1 MNPLAALR
9 KLADEMHECDRT
21 SGPCYAKDWASTL
34 DSALRLLGEGE
45 AIAWAVFDGPV
56 LDFVHASKRAAEGW
70 LEYKATRQLVPLYA
84 SPVPPAVVVPEGM
97 ALVPIEPTE
106 AMCWAGW
113 RAPGKSFGIDQDPV
127 HAPAAVY
134 RAMLNAR
141 REPTNG

>member
-84 SPVPPAVVVPEGM
+84 SPVPPAVVVPDVCPHDPKANPYSDGY
-97 ALVPIEPTE
+97 VS
-106 AMCWAGW
+106 GW
-113 RAPGKSFGIDQDPV
+113 NACLAEFKR
-127 HAPAAVY
+127 
-134 RAMLNAR
+134 LNAHR
-141 REPTNG
+141 AQGGGT